1 MCFVQTK
8 ATTVVTPTL
17 RTIQH
22 SQRKV
27 SAGVFIETVL
37 IMFTNCYSLMLSFLA
52 LNLYIDSQFWKFTF
66 DNHALQDLPAQ
77 IAHVQNVT
85 NYDQIAY
92 IGFSQGTLT
101 MFNLLA
107 LKPEVSKA
115 IKPYIA
121 LAPVAFL
128 GNIPSPI
135 RYLGKLNTAV
145 SSRTAHN

>member
-1 MCFVQTK
+1 MRVSLKTGNYRGNIYSKNHTTFSTK
-8 ATTVVTPTL
+8 
-17 RTIQH
+17 
-22 SQRKV
+22 
-27 SAGVFIETVL
+27 
-37 IMFTNCYSLMLSFLA
+37 
-52 LNLYIDSQFWKFTF
+52 DSQFWKFTF

-92 IGFSQGTLT
+92 IGYSQGTLT

-121 LAPVAFL
+121 LAPVAYL

-135 RYLGKLNTAV
+135 RYLG
-145 SSRTAHN
+145 